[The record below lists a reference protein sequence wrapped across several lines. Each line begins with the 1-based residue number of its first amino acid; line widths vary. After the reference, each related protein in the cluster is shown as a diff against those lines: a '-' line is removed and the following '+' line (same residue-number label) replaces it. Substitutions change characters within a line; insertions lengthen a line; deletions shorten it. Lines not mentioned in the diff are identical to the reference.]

1 MMLQTEAAEYAAVQ
15 AAASARASPEE
26 VIPLTALTTSD
37 VLQTAPTESSAE
49 NNSESITAAAIQPP
63 SAAPCTNANTRNNS
77 AGRQQ
82 GERLCKQHALHQR
95 RRDRA
100 IFIDRFSR
108 VFFPLSFSVLNI
120 MYWTVFVEYY
130 Y

>member
-1 MMLQTEAAEYAAVQ
+1 MEIA
-15 AAASARASPEE
+15 
-26 VIPLTALTTSD
+26 
-37 VLQTAPTESSAE
+37 AE
-49 NNSESITAAAIQPP
+49 NNSATSAAAAPASPCNNSLVPP
-63 SAAPCTNANTRNNS
+63 LHTTDSRPGDALPHYSAAPSTPLPASSPVNMPPPND
-77 AGRQQ
+77 
-82 GERLCKQHALHQR
+82 RLCKQHAKHQR

-108 VFFPLSFSVLNI
+108 VFFPLSFSVLNL